1 MPLIDA
7 VYGTT
12 MTDALLGLAEHS
24 PAGYGHEIED
34 EDEELGEW

>member
-7 VYGTT
+7 VYRTT

-24 PAGYGHEIED
+24 PTGSENEIE
-34 EDEELGEW
+34 EEELGEW